1 MKAQLEL
8 SMATAVKDN
17 KKGFYKY
24 ITNKK
29 RVKENLLPLLDTQ
42 GNVVMQD
49 EEKTEVL
56 SALFISVF
64 NRKTQDR

>member
-17 KKGFYKY
+17 KKSFYKY

-64 NRKTQDR
+64 NRKT

>member
-64 NRKTQDR
+64 NRKT